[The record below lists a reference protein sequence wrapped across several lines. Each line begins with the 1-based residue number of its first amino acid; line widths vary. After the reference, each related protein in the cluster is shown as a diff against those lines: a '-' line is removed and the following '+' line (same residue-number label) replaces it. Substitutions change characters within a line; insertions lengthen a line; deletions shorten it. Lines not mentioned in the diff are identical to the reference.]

1 MHDFVFVPEAV
12 CALAVDGVASRFPVR
27 RVYCMGRNYP
37 WPTTPA
43 AARVDSEEREP
54 LVFFMKPAGAVV
66 AAEGVIPFPS
76 LTAEFCHEIE
86 LVVAIGKGG
95 VNISNEDAL
104 THVWGYAAGLDLTRR
119 DIQMQA
125 KSKGQPW
132 EGAKAF
138 DASAASSP
146 IVPVATSGHPENGAI
161 WLKVNG
167 LERQRGDLRDQ
178 IWSVREVISFLSR
191 SVQLKAG
198 DLIFTG
204 TPTGVA
210 SLQPGDV
217 LSGGI
222 DGVGQFS
229 VTIGPLI
236 VSS

>member
-1 MHDFVFVPEAV
+1 MQDFVFTPEAV
-12 CALAVDGVASRFPVR
+12 TSLAVQGMASRFPVR

-37 WPTTPA
+37 WPTSGE
-43 AARVDSEEREP
+43 ARVHLDQRDP

-66 AAEGVIPFPS
+66 LAEGVIPFPP
-76 LTAEFCHEIE
+76 LTTEFCHEIE
-86 LVVAIGKGG
+86 LVVAIGKAG
-95 VNISNEDAL
+95 VNISDEDAL

-125 KSKGQPW
+125 KALGHPW

-138 DASAASSP
+138 DACAASSP

-167 LERQRGDLRDQ
+167 VERQRGDLRDQ
-178 IWSVREVISFLSR
+178 IWSVCEVISFLSK

-229 VTIGPLI
+229 VTIGPC
-236 VSS
+236 

>member
-1 MHDFVFVPEAV
+1 MQDFVFTPEAV
-12 CALAVDGVASRFPVR
+12 NSLAVQGVASRFPVR
-27 RVYCMGRNYP
+27 RVYCIGRNYP
-37 WPTTPA
+37 WPSPA
-43 AARVDSEEREP
+43 EAGICSDERDP

-66 AAEGVIPFPS
+66 PAEGVIPFPP
-76 LTAEFCHEIE
+76 LTTEFCHEIE
-86 LVVAIGKGG
+86 LVVAIGKEG
-95 VNISNEDAL
+95 VNISNDNAL

-125 KSKGQPW
+125 KALGQPW

-138 DASAASSP
+138 DACAAISP
-146 IVPVATSGHPENGAI
+146 IVPVATSGHPEKGTI

-167 LERQRGDLRDQ
+167 AERQRGDLQDQ
-178 IWSVREVISFLSR
+178 IWSVREVIRFLSR

-210 SLQPGDV
+210 SLQAGDV

-222 DGVGQFS
+222 DGVGQFG
-229 VTIGPLI
+229 VTIGLR
-236 VSS
+236 